1 MAVKWLWLSALILA
15 LDQLTKYLVSQ
26 SLALYE
32 SVTVFAGINI
42 TLVHNSGAAF
52 SFLREAGGWQR
63 WFFVSLSTIISC
75 VILFWL
81 HRTPLLRRWFR
92 CSLALILGGAVG
104 NLLDRIMYGYVIDFF
119 DVSITFL
126 PIKLLN
132 PWPAFNIADAAIT
145 VGVIMLVIDTFWFD
159 PATVSVNSR
168 KSDKG

>member
-1 MAVKWLWLSALILA
+1 M
-15 LDQLTKYLVSQ
+15 KYLVSQ

-32 SVTVFAGINI
+32 SVTVFTGFNL
-42 TLVHNSGAAF
+42 TLVHNTGAAF
-52 SFLREAGGWQR
+52 SFLRDAGGWQR
-63 WFFVSLSTIISC
+63 WFFIGLSTIISC

-81 HRTPLLRRWFR
+81 LSTLPQRRWFR

-104 NLLDRIMYGYVIDFF
+104 NLVDRIMYGYVIDFF

-126 PIKLLN
+126 PVKLLN

-159 PATVSVNSR
+159 PATVSVNSQ
-168 KSDKG
+168 KTDKG

>member
-1 MAVKWLWLSALILA
+1 MKWLWLSALILA
-15 LDQLTKYLVSQ
+15 VDQLTKYIISHA
-26 SLALYE
+26 LALYE
-32 SVTVFAGINI
+32 SVKVFAGFNV

-52 SFLREAGGWQR
+52 SFLRDAGGWQR
-63 WFFVSLSTIISC
+63 WFFIGLSSIISG

-81 HRTPLLRRWFR
+81 FSTPPLRRWFR

-104 NLLDRIMYGYVIDFF
+104 NLLDRILYGYVIDFF
-119 DVSITFL
+119 DVSIPFL
-126 PIKLLN
+126 SIKLFN
-132 PWPAFNIADAAIT
+132 PWPAFNVADAAIT

>member
-1 MAVKWLWLSALILA
+1 MKWLWLSALILA
-15 LDQLTKYLVSQ
+15 VDQMTKYVICQ

-32 SVTVFAGINI
+32 SVTVFAGFNL
-42 TLVHNSGAAF
+42 TLVHNTGAAF
-52 SFLREAGGWQR
+52 SFLRDAGGWQR
-63 WFFVSLSTIISC
+63 WFFIGLSTIISC

-81 HRTPLLRRWFR
+81 LSTLPQRRWFR

-104 NLLDRIMYGYVIDFF
+104 NLVDRIMYGYVIDFF

-126 PIKLLN
+126 PVKLLN

-159 PATVSVNSR
+159 PATVSVNSQ
-168 KSDKG
+168 KTDKG